1 MLSQYNDI
9 IPAIKE
15 QNSHFATIFEKHE
28 MLNKQI
34 DEVEAGREHLEHE
47 ELELLKKEKLKLKDE
62 AYAIILDY
70 KNKNK

>member
-15 QNSHFATIFEKHE
+15 ANSHFATIFEKHE
-28 MLNKQI
+28 ELNKKI

-70 KNKNK
+70 KKKNS